1 MRGILR
7 VQTSAP
13 RTWVVL
19 LVVSLG
25 ATAAG
30 VSAGQAA
37 AKDPSLG
44 EDKARGSTNKSG
56 CDRSL
61 KLDPEQFPATPDV
74 DNQFLPLTPGTRL
87 VLRGTSNVTG
97 ETAEHL
103 VTFIVTDLAKD
114 IAGVS
119 SLVVYDVD
127 SSDGVVTEAE
137 LAFFAQDDEGNVW
150 SLGEYPEEYENG
162 EFTGAPST
170 WIAGSGNA
178 QAGIHMMAEPVI
190 DGQYYMQGW
199 APKVHFLD
207 CATVIETGAT
217 TMTLSGEFDGVLV
230 TDEVNPYEPQ
240 AGSQLKYHAPD
251 VGIVRVGFV
260 DDPQGE
266 VLELDSLTQLSKR
279 EMDAAR
285 AAALALD
292 ARGYEN
298 AEVYQDTGPAT
309 QFQP

>member
-44 EDKARGSTNKSG
+44 EDKARGSTQKSG
-56 CDRSL
+56 CDRSF

-74 DNQFLPLTPGTRL
+74 DNQYLPLTPGTRL
-87 VLRGTSNVTG
+87 VLKGTSNVTG
-97 ETAEHL
+97 ATAEHL
-103 VTFIVTDLAKD
+103 VTFTVTDLAKD

-119 SLVVYDVD
+119 SLVVHDVD
-127 SSDGVVTEAE
+127 TSDGVVTESE
-137 LAFFAQDDEGNVW
+137 LSFFAQDADGNVW
-150 SLGEYPEEYENG
+150 NVGEYPEEYENG
-162 EFTGAPST
+162 EFVGAPST
-170 WIAGSGNA
+170 WIAGSDNA
-178 QAGIHMMAEPVI
+178 QAGIHMMAEPVV
-190 DGQYYMQGW
+190 DGAYYMQGW
-199 APKVHFLD
+199 APKIHFLD
-207 CATVIETGAT
+207 CATVIGTEQTAEVPFDT
-217 TMTLSGEFDGVLV
+217 YDGVLV
-230 TDEVNPYEPQ
+230 TDEINPYEPQ
-240 AGSQLKYHAPD
+240 AGSQQKYHAPG
-251 VGIVRVGFV
+251 VGIVKIGFV

-266 VLELDSLTQLSKR
+266 VLELIDVKR
-279 EMDAAR
+279 LNHQDMQDVR
-285 AAALALD
+285 AAAMALD

-298 AEVYQDTGPAT
+298 ADVYQDTGPAT